1 MEVETIKM
9 IATTYEGLEDVLGR
23 ELMRMGAEDVD
34 TDVCRVTFSGD
45 KYLLYQANYELRTA
59 LKIYKEVLNFD
70 FSSAEDFFS
79 QFSGYRWSKILNIYK
94 SFRVE
99 VSSKSSL
106 LGSDAEIKDTL
117 TKIILEYF
125 NEKSRKTPPHD
136 NSNPSVV
143 IVLEISEANN
153 CKFLL
158 DSSGESLARR
168 GYKVSNPSVAALDEV
183 LSAGIVQLT
192 GWKANT
198 NFVDPLAG
206 AGIMLI
212 EAAMFAYNI
221 PSQVCR
227 ENFGFFSWRDF
238 DSEIWQDIKSSAK
251 VRIKHNGEFAFKIIG
266 YEADEH
272 NVKAGIQN
280 VKKAMLD
287 KYIDIQKG
295 DYSDIMLPSGPTTA
309 VVNAPKIDVFKKE
322 DSQEVV
328 EMLSKLVKKTFKG
341 EKTWIISD
349 NTELDKLIGVQHTK
363 ECEVKNGKF
372 PFILG
377 MY

>member
-1 MEVETIKM
+1 M
-9 IATTYEGLEDVLGR
+9 I
-23 ELMRMGAEDVD
+23 M
-34 TDVCRVTFSGD
+34 SG
-45 KYLLYQANYELRTA
+45 
-59 LKIYKEVLNFD
+59 
-70 FSSAEDFFS
+70 
-79 QFSGYRWSKILNIYK
+79 
-94 SFRVE
+94 
-99 VSSKSSL
+99 
-106 LGSDAEIKDTL
+106 
-117 TKIILEYF
+117 
-125 NEKSRKTPPHD
+125 
-136 NSNPSVV
+136 
-143 IVLEISEANN
+143 
-153 CKFLL
+153 
-158 DSSGESLARR
+158 
-168 GYKVSNPSVAALDEV
+168 
-183 LSAGIVQLT
+183 
-192 GWKANT
+192 
-198 NFVDPLAG
+198 
-206 AGIMLI
+206 
-212 EAAMFAYNI
+212 AMFAYNI

-322 DSQEVV
+322 DSKETID
-328 EMLSKLVKKTFKG
+328 MLSKLVKKTFKG